1 MKLSS
6 DDGGECHNE
15 EEEDDDDDDDKDLE
29 KWVLDLTEKSE
40 KGDFKLANLM
50 TEKEEEGR
58 FSNMVLKVGC
68 GISGLAETYRER

>member
-6 DDGGECHNE
+6 EDGGECHNE
-15 EEEDDDDDDDKDLE
+15 EEEEEEEEEEDKDLE

-58 FSNMVLKVGC
+58 FSNMVLKDGC
-68 GISGLAETYRER
+68 GISGLTEI